1 MAPVVIIQS
10 YEPLPELDG
19 LDGLLP
25 CDRKLARTL
34 IEQRRAEE
42 VDPWAEPWRYQP
54 GTPAYDAMR
63 AARSGG
69 TSRQDIPPEKIA
81 PAPAMQAGEA
91 SANETTERRG
101 PGRPR
106 KAATQ

>member
-1 MAPVVIIQS
+1 MAPVVIVQT
-10 YEPLPELDG
+10 YEPVPELDG

-25 CDRKLARTL
+25 CDRALARKL
-34 IEQRRAEE
+34 IQQRRAEI

-69 TSRQDIPPEKIA
+69 TSRQDIPVEKTP
-81 PAPAMQAGEA
+81 PAPDQQAGEA
-91 SANETTERRG
+91 STQDPPRRG
-101 PGRPR
+101 PGRPP
-106 KAATQ
+106 KAKALV

>member
-25 CDRKLARTL
+25 CDRALARKL
-34 IEQRRAEE
+34 LEERRAEI

-69 TSRQDIPPEKIA
+69 TSRQDIPPEKTA
-81 PAPAMQAGEA
+81 PAPDAAAGEA
-91 SANETTERRG
+91 SANEPPARRG
-101 PGRPR
+101 PGRPK
-106 KAATQ
+106 KAVTQ